1 MKSDFEN
8 YLNEHKQR
16 VLRRTA
22 ELTPEA
28 FPPTLYEPVH
38 YALAAGGKLL
48 RPVLL
53 LISCEAVGG
62 KIENALDAAVALE
75 MVHTFSLVHDDIMDN
90 DDLRRGRQT
99 VHKKWD
105 TAVAILAG
113 DAILIKAY
121 DAFRR
126 VNPRY
131 LPQAFTE
138 FNQAILEVCEGQA
151 LDMAFENRRD
161 VTVEEYFYMIDRK
174 TGRLFAVACALGALL
189 GGGSDAQIDA
199 MRTFGSRIGRAFQV
213 QDDLLDLTAD
223 QSVLGKDIGSDLQ
236 EDKKTFLM
244 IYAREHA
251 DEAQKRQLQALQQ
264 KAQLNDADLRQAT
277 ALLMEIG
284 AVSAAQREID
294 AALNDALEA
303 LTRVTAAKPRA
314 ALTQLVDFIRN
325 REF

>member
-1 MKSDFEN
+1 MKSEFEN

-16 VLRRTA
+16 VLQRTT
-22 ELTPEA
+22 ELTPEV
-28 FPPTLYEPVH
+28 FPPTLYEPVR

-62 KIENALDAAVALE
+62 KIEDALDAAVALE

-90 DDLRRGRQT
+90 DELRRGRQT

-105 TAVAILAG
+105 TALAILAG

-126 VNPRY
+126 VDPRH
-131 LPQAFTE
+131 LPRAFAE

-151 LDMAFENRRD
+151 LDMAFEQRRD
-161 VTVEEYFYMIDRK
+161 VTVDDYFYMIDRK
-174 TGRLFAVACALGALL
+174 TGRLFSAACALGALL
-189 GGGSDAQIDA
+189 GGGSEAQIDA

-223 QSVLGKDIGSDLQ
+223 QALLGKDIGSDLQ

-244 IYAREHA
+244 LYAREHA
-251 DEAQKRQLQALQQ
+251 DETQNQRLQALQQ
-264 KAQLNDADLRQAT
+264 KAQLDDADLQQAI
-277 ALLMEIG
+277 ALLTEIG
-284 AVSAAQREID
+284 AVSAARQEID
-294 AALNDALEA
+294 AALNEAFEA
-303 LTRVTAAKPRA
+303 LNLLTAAKPRA
-314 ALTQLVDFIRN
+314 ALAQLVDFIRN